1 MRFNSTRFSESPS
14 LKSMSYV
21 LSELWTRVT
30 LPLYHF
36 PRFLK
41 SASTASPSRGF
52 FDERRSSSES
62 ESRDLMNSSLT
73 RVSCSPSSSVWKNR

>member
-14 LKSMSYV
+14 SKSMSYV

-36 PRFLK
+36 PRLLK
-41 SASTASPSRGF
+41 SASTLSPSRGF
-52 FDERRSSSES
+52 FERFGLRLRLRER
-62 ESRDLMNSSLT
+62 ERLRELDRFLM
-73 RVSCSPSSSVWKNR
+73 